1 MSRVGEKL
9 KEARLKSGL
18 TQKVLAKKLGVSDK
32 FINEVE
38 IGKRVVQE
46 NFIER
51 ASKLLNVDLNDISM
65 VVTDEALMEE
75 RKEEKAREKEKKKV
89 SPKTLGE
96 TSEVWTEAFSS
107 VLKKVN
113 IYDYSL
119 NNVLGD
125 KELPNYS
132 GKIEGFPV
140 DKVMYLKIAD
150 NDMSGFRIMKGDLAF
165 GHLVKEV
172 SNNGIF
178 LIEYKE
184 KRIIRQIKLLGNSRV
199 LLISNEGSVRTETV
213 ELNNLKIIAKLERIE
228 FNLPGQ
234 K

>member
-1 MSRVGEKL
+1 MSRVGEKI
-9 KEARLKSGL
+9 KEARLKSGM
-18 TQKVLAKKLGVSDK
+18 TQKALAKKLGVAEK
-32 FINEVE
+32 YINEVE
-38 IGKRVVQE
+38 MGRKVVQE
-46 NFIER
+46 SFIDR
-51 ASKLLNVDLNDISM
+51 AAKILKVDLNDVSM

-75 RKEEKAREKEKKKV
+75 RKEEKAREKENKKV

-184 KRIIRQIKLLGNSRV
+184 KRIIRQIKLLGNSRA

-213 ELNNLKIIAKLERIE
+213 ELNNLKVIAKLERIE

>member
-18 TQKVLAKKLGVSDK
+18 TQKALAKKLGVSDK

-38 IGKRVVQE
+38 LGKRVVQE

-75 RKEEKAREKEKKKV
+75 RKEEKAREKEKKRV
-89 SPKTLGE
+89 SPKILGE

-140 DKVMYLKIAD
+140 DKVIYLKVSD

-184 KRIIRQIKLLGNSRV
+184 KRMIRQIKLLGNSRA

-213 ELNNLKIIAKLERIE
+213 ELNNLKVIAKLERIE

>member
-18 TQKVLAKKLGVSDK
+18 TQKALAKKLGVSDK

-65 VVTDEALMEE
+65 VVTDEVLMEE

-89 SPKTLGE
+89 FPKTLGE

-140 DKVMYLKIAD
+140 DKVMYLKVSD

-184 KRIIRQIKLLGNSRV
+184 KRIIRQIKLLGNSRA

-213 ELNNLKIIAKLERIE
+213 ELNSLKVIAKLERIE
-228 FNLPGQ
+228 FNLPS
-234 K
+234 

>member
-140 DKVMYLKIAD
+140 DKVIYLKVSD

-184 KRIIRQIKLLGNSRV
+184 KRIIRQIKLLGNSRA
-199 LLISNEGSVRTETV
+199 LLVSNEGSVRTETV
-213 ELNNLKIIAKLERIE
+213 ELNNLKVIAKLERIE
-228 FNLPGQ
+228 FNLPS
-234 K
+234 

>member
-18 TQKVLAKKLGVSDK
+18 TQKALAKKLGVSDK

-140 DKVMYLKIAD
+140 DKVIYLKVSD

-184 KRIIRQIKLLGNSRV
+184 KRIIRQIKLLGNSRA

-213 ELNNLKIIAKLERIE
+213 ELNSLKVIAKLERIE
-228 FNLPGQ
+228 FNLPG
-234 K
+234 

>member
-1 MSRVGEKL
+1 MSRVGEKI

-18 TQKVLAKKLGVSDK
+18 TQKALAKKLGVSDK

-75 RKEEKAREKEKKKV
+75 RKEEKAREKENKKV

-96 TSEVWTEAFSS
+96 TSAVWTEAFSS

-119 NNVLGD
+119 NNVLED
-125 KELPNYS
+125 KKLPNYS

-184 KRIIRQIKLLGNSRV
+184 KRIIRQIKLLGNSRA

-213 ELNNLKIIAKLERIE
+213 ELNILKVIAKLERIE
-228 FNLPGQ
+228 FNLPS
-234 K
+234 

>member
-18 TQKVLAKKLGVSDK
+18 TQKALAKKLGVSDK

-140 DKVMYLKIAD
+140 DKVMYLKVSD

-184 KRIIRQIKLLGNSRV
+184 KRIIRQIKLLGNSRA

-213 ELNNLKIIAKLERIE
+213 ELNSLKVIAKLERIE
-228 FNLPGQ
+228 FNLPS
-234 K
+234 

>member
-140 DKVMYLKIAD
+140 DKVIYLKVSD

-184 KRIIRQIKLLGNSRV
+184 KRIIRQIKLLGNSRA

-213 ELNNLKIIAKLERIE
+213 ELNSLKVIAKLERIE
-228 FNLPGQ
+228 FNLPG
-234 K
+234 

>member
-140 DKVMYLKIAD
+140 DKVMYLKVSD

-184 KRIIRQIKLLGNSRV
+184 KRIIRQIKLLGNSRA

-213 ELNNLKIIAKLERIE
+213 ELNSLKVIAKLERIE
-228 FNLPGQ
+228 FNLPS
-234 K
+234 

>member
-18 TQKVLAKKLGVSDK
+18 TQKALAKKLGVSDK

-75 RKEEKAREKEKKKV
+75 RKEEKAREKENKKV

-140 DKVMYLKIAD
+140 DKVIYLKVSD

-184 KRIIRQIKLLGNSRV
+184 KRIIRQIKLLGNSRA

-213 ELNNLKIIAKLERIE
+213 ELNSLKVIAKLERIE
-228 FNLPGQ
+228 FNLPS
-234 K
+234 

>member
-18 TQKVLAKKLGVSDK
+18 TQKALAKKLGVSDK

-140 DKVMYLKIAD
+140 DKVIYLKVSD
-150 NDMSGFRIMKGDLAF
+150 NDMSGFRIMKDDLAF

-184 KRIIRQIKLLGNSRV
+184 KRIIRQIKLLGNSRA

-213 ELNNLKIIAKLERIE
+213 ELNNLKVIAKLERIE
-228 FNLPGQ
+228 FNLPS
-234 K
+234 

>member
-18 TQKVLAKKLGVSDK
+18 TQKALAKKLGVSDK

-75 RKEEKAREKEKKKV
+75 RKEEKAREKENKKV

-140 DKVMYLKIAD
+140 DKVMYLKVSD

-184 KRIIRQIKLLGNSRV
+184 KRIIRQIKLLGNSRA

-213 ELNNLKIIAKLERIE
+213 ELNSLKVIAKLERIE
-228 FNLPGQ
+228 FNLPS
-234 K
+234 

>member
-18 TQKVLAKKLGVSDK
+18 TQKALAKKLGVSDK

-140 DKVMYLKIAD
+140 DKVIYLKVSD

-172 SNNGIF
+172 SNNGMF

-184 KRIIRQIKLLGNSRV
+184 KRIIRQIKLLGNSRA

-213 ELNNLKIIAKLERIE
+213 ELNNLKVIAKLERIE
-228 FNLPGQ
+228 FNLPS
-234 K
+234 